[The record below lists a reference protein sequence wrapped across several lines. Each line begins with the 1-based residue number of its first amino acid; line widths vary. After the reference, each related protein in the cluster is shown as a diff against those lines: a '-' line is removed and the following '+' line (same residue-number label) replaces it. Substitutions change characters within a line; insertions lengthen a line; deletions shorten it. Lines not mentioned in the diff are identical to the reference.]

1 MERRTMIIIPN
12 WRTMEQTISSKK
24 TDYKMLKIERK
35 AKMSIQKRRM
45 LEQIIPSQNQ
55 TIKY

>member
-1 MERRTMIIIPN
+1 MIIIPN